1 MLVNTNK
8 VRADGDVSPVL
19 AATAAAAAAAVA
31 VAATGSVALGWKGQ
45 DCDFTLPVMIATRAA
60 LLVIN
65 TALQCDEL
73 LCVVTILASQNC
85 AI

>member
-19 AATAAAAAAAVA
+19 AATAAAAALA

-65 TALQCDEL
+65 TALQCDGL
-73 LCVVTILASQNC
+73 LYVVTILASLNC
-85 AI
+85 AM

>member
-19 AATAAAAAAAVA
+19 AATATAALA
-31 VAATGSVALGWKGQ
+31 VAATGSVAVGWKGQ

-73 LCVVTILASQNC
+73 LCVVTILASLNC
-85 AI
+85 AM